1 MAANPTPLR
10 RTAASTHVEAS
21 AAEVRVEGLRV
32 LLRIPEVAAT
42 AALESGA
49 LDNGALGSSPSLIQ
63 GDAIQSGAQPAG
75 RSSAPSDPAVALAAL
90 ASSLRATTTQLQA
103 DAAATTSGPN
113 SDAASA
119 LQAAA
124 LAAGPRGD
132 ETDNATKPAASGLAM
147 LHAWLRAATGRWL
160 EPQSLISIA
169 AVLCVCSITVML
181 LGRRPAPTTPAAGPA
196 DATANMPAEIMPP
209 PVAMGEPSDGMPTP
223 PADLLMA
230 PAEMPMAPPSA
241 MANAPAIN
249 EPSLPGAETQSA
261 GPPAGPNFDNGP
273 ALDAANAANQPANV
287 GPQFSG
293 NAQPSTA
300 LPPVANMPAQVPG
313 QSQANWPRAA
323 WPNLD
328 QVERLPPL
336 SAGPNS
342 PGSGRPGPT
351 RNGPDGVL
359 RNRFAEPGLNSRAAV
374 DPRQQPEMVARR
386 PEAVA
391 NQPATVQPPAAQPA
405 IEMPAQPPAAR
416 ITRITPL
423 AEAEP
428 GAAP

>member
-10 RTAASTHVEAS
+10 RTAASTQVEAG

-42 AALESGA
+42 AALQSGA
-49 LDNGALGSSPSLIQ
+49 LSDGALGSSPSLIQ
-63 GDAIQSGAQPAG
+63 SDAQPEGRLSVAG
-75 RSSAPSDPAVALAAL
+75 DPAAALAAL

-103 DAAATTSGPN
+103 DAAATASGPN

-147 LHAWLRAATGRWL
+147 LQAWLRAATGRWL

-181 LGRRPAPTTPAAGPA
+181 LGRRPAPTTPAAGPV

-209 PVAMGEPSDGMPTP
+209 PVALGEPSDGMPTP

-230 PAEMPMAPPSA
+230 PAEMPTTPPSE
-241 MANAPAIN
+241 MANAPAIS
-249 EPSLPGAETQSA
+249 EPSQRGAEPQIA
-261 GPPAGPNFDNGP
+261 GPPAGPSFDNGP
-273 ALDAANAANQPANV
+273 ALDAASAANQPAKV
-287 GPQFSG
+287 SPQFSSS
-293 NAQPSTA
+293 AQLSTA

-313 QSQANWPRAA
+313 QTPANWPRAA

-359 RNRFAEPGLNSRAAV
+359 RNRFAEPSLNSRAAV
-374 DPRQQPEMVARR
+374 DPPQQPEFVARR

-391 NQPATVQPPAAQPA
+391 NQPATVHPQASQPA
-405 IEMPAQPPAAR
+405 LEVPAQPPAAR